1 MRRIKW
7 QIFRNEFHHQDI
19 ASNDFRK
26 TIHKTNNIV
35 IGSPNLTIT
44 TNELITVDLMD
55 WLDPVVDEDIVAS
68 NAFSSPPML
77 VVVVQESAK
86 NTNFPFF
93 FLVLLRP
100 TFLGEHQAA
109 QELVTSPGVTDLF

>member
-55 WLDPVVDEDIVAS
+55 WLGPVDEDTVAS

-77 VVVVQESAK
+77 MMVVV
-86 NTNFPFF
+86 
-93 FLVLLRP
+93 
-100 TFLGEHQAA
+100 
-109 QELVTSPGVTDLF
+109 